1 MIESAVQMPTL
12 IHTEEELA
20 VVWPRIAGCRLRV
33 AGCGGVTGNRREEH
47 GQDPKKNVGSAHG
60 YGGGS
65 SLLLGRYRHAR
76 FERRGGVG
84 GDVRQE
90 LGSLGCQMT
99 SAVT

>member
-20 VVWPRIAGCRLRV
+20 VVWPRIAGCGSR
-33 AGCGGVTGNRREEH
+33 GVTGNRREEH
-47 GQDPKKNVGSAHG
+47 GQDAKENVGSAHG
-60 YGGGS
+60 YGGVS
-65 SLLLGRYRHAR
+65 SLHLGRYRHAR
-76 FERRGGVG
+76 LERRGGVGG

-99 SAVT
+99 STVT